1 MLTLLQVKLHIL
13 KDKRNKNPCFLV
25 LGLREGSALLV
36 DGDKAKLIG
45 HTKARLF
52 RKNQEPEEFEVD
64 SDLSFLL
71 QN

>member
-1 MLTLLQVKLHIL
+1 MLRVLLFKINSIL
-13 KDKRNKNPCFLV
+13 YFLV

-52 RKNQEPEEFEVD
+52 RRNQEPEEFDAD

>member
-1 MLTLLQVKLHIL
+1 
-13 KDKRNKNPCFLV
+13 
-25 LGLREGSALLV
+25 LLV
-36 DGDKAKLIG
+36 DDEKAKLIG

-52 RKNQEPEEFEVD
+52 RKDQAPQEFEVD